1 MMLMVTGYDSVMIWV
16 IIVAAGIGTFVLKF
30 LFFLIFSRVNEMSP
44 IATKILNFVPAAVL
58 AALVAPSILVI
69 STELNG
75 TLIFDTP
82 KLIAG
87 IIAGGV
93 AYRTNSALWTI
104 SVGLLALWT
113 TNLVL

>member
-1 MMLMVTGYDSVMIWV
+1 MVTGYDSVMIWV

-30 LFFLIFSRVNEMSP
+30 LFFLIFSRINEMNP

-87 IIAGGV
+87 VIAGAV
-93 AYRTNSALWTI
+93 AYRTNNALWTI

-113 TNLVL
+113 ANLVL